1 MKNILIICGS
11 PRKNGN
17 SDLLAAQLAKGA
29 TEAGHT
35 VETVY
40 VRDLKMGF
48 CFGCLACLPDK
59 KACVQRDDINDVL
72 PRVLEA
78 DVLVFCTP
86 VYYYSVTGQMKTFL
100 DRLNPLYG
108 HLRGKEVV
116 YMVTAMDDSHAQLD
130 RAMDALQGFVDC
142 FDDMHVRARIYGGGA
157 EKKGEISDTPAYS
170 EAYEV
175 GKMVI

>member
-1 MKNILIICGS
+1 MSKVLIICGS

-29 TEAGHT
+29 TEAGHE
-35 VETVY
+35 VETIY
-40 VRDLKMGF
+40 IRDLKMGF

-59 KACVQRDDINDVL
+59 KACVQRDDINALL
-72 PRVLEA
+72 PKVLEA
-78 DVLVFCTP
+78 DVLVFSTP

-142 FDDMHVRARIYGGGA
+142 FDQMHVRARIYGGGA
-157 EKKGEISDTPAYS
+157 EKKGEIVNTPAYI
-170 EAYEV
+170 EAYEI
-175 GKMVI
+175 GKQL

>member
-1 MKNILIICGS
+1 MKKVQWTFDSEAENH
-11 PRKNGN
+11 
-17 SDLLAAQLAKGA
+17 LLAAQMAKG
-29 TEAGHT
+29 TIETGHT

-48 CFGCLACLPDK
+48 CFGCLACLPER
-59 KACVQRDDINDVL
+59 KACVQCDDINALL
-72 PRVLEA
+72 PHVLEA

-86 VYYYSVTGQMKTFL
+86 VYYYSVTSQMKTFL
-100 DRLNPLYG
+100 NRLNPLYG

-157 EKKGEISDTPAYS
+157 TEKGELTATPEYN
-170 EAYEV
+170 EAYHL
-175 GKMVI
+175 GKQL

>member
-1 MKNILIICGS
+1 MKRILIICGS

-17 SDLLAAQLAKGA
+17 SDLLAARLASGA
-29 TEAGHT
+29 VEAGHT

-40 VRDLKMGF
+40 IRDLRMGF
-48 CFGCLACLPDK
+48 CHGCLACLPDR
-59 KACVQRDDINDVL
+59 KACVQRDDINALL

-78 DVLVFCTP
+78 DVLVLCTP

-108 HLRGKEVV
+108 HLRGKDVV

-130 RAMDALQGFVDC
+130 RAMDAMQGFVDC
-142 FDDMHVRARIYGGGA
+142 FDDMRVRARVYGGGA
-157 EKKGEISDTPAYS
+157 TEKGEVVGTQAYD
-170 EAYEV
+170 EAYLV
-175 GKMVI
+175 GKTL